1 MTKISNQSEFFIFL
15 LEKYA
20 EYKSQ
25 PAAELLKLWQERGLI
40 DYING
45 MYEQYHTERLE
56 NAFADIDRKIAKTG
70 KTNLPNFPQ
79 NTSP

>member
-1 MTKISNQSEFFIFL
+1 MTKLSDKSGFFIFL

-20 EYKSQ
+20 EQKSL
-25 PAAELLKLWQERGLI
+25 PAYEVLKRWEEQGLF

-56 NAFADIDRKIAKTG
+56 NAFEDIDNKTH
-70 KTNLPNFPQ
+70 N
-79 NTSP
+79 S

>member
-20 EYKSQ
+20 EQKSLF
-25 PAAELLKLWQERGLI
+25 AGDVLKHWQKQGLI

-45 MYEQYHTERLE
+45 MYEQYHTERIE
-56 NAFADIDRKIAKTG
+56 NAFLDIENKQ
-70 KTNLPNFPQ
+70 LPF
-79 NTSP
+79 

>member
-1 MTKISNQSEFFIFL
+1 MKRISNQSEFFIFL

-20 EYKSQ
+20 EYKSH
-25 PAAELLKLWQERGLI
+25 PASEILQLWQGWGLI

-56 NAFADIDRKIAKTG
+56 NAFDDIDRKAAAH
-70 KTNLPNFPQ
+70 TNNI
-79 NTSP
+79 

>member
-1 MTKISNQSEFFIFL
+1 MKKISNQSEFFIFL

-20 EYKSQ
+20 EYKSLH
-25 PAAELLKLWQERGLI
+25 ANEILNLWQKRGLI

-56 NAFADIDRKIAKTG
+56 NAFADIDRKMR
-70 KTNLPNFPQ
+70 
-79 NTSP
+79 

>member
-20 EYKSQ
+20 EYKSL
-25 PAAELLKLWQERGLI
+25 PANEILKFWQERGLMN
-40 DYING
+40 YING

-56 NAFADIDRKIAKTG
+56 NAFADIDRKMVASNEI
-70 KTNLPNFPQ
+70 
-79 NTSP
+79 SSS

>member
-20 EYKSQ
+20 EYKSL
-25 PAAELLKLWQERGLI
+25 PASEILNLWQRRGFI

-56 NAFADIDRKIAKTG
+56 NAFADIDRKTEK
-70 KTNLPNFPQ
+70 LC
-79 NTSP
+79 

>member
-1 MTKISNQSEFFIFL
+1 MKKISAKSEFFIFL

-20 EYKSQ
+20 EHKSL
-25 PAAELLKLWQERGLI
+25 PASEVLKLWQEQGLA

-56 NAFADIDRKIAKTG
+56 NAFADIDSKQAALLLRRNRTDNSA
-70 KTNLPNFPQ
+70 
-79 NTSP
+79 